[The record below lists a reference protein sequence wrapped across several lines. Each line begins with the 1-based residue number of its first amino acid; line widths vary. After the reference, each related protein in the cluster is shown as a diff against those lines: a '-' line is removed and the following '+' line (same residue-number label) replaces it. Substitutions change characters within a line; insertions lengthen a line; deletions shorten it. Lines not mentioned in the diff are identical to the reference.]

1 MNADHGKPDYEYHIT
16 GKSGDLTRIPLYLD
30 KNAGTIHIPADFRAP
45 RWARLGHQ
53 QCSHCPL
60 DPAVTRDCPVARN
73 VAYVF
78 SLASWGNSFEDIHLE
93 VLTPQR
99 TYAMDTSLQ
108 RALGAL
114 FGLVCALSSC
124 PYMLPLRPMGLFH
137 LPLATES
144 ETFFRAASVFLMHKY
159 LQSETDPDTR
169 VDLSS
174 MEEAYANLHE
184 INRSFACRLRDIDGA
199 EAATNAIILL
209 DMLTRD
215 VTFQLEEQMPHL
227 RRLFGLEPGH

>member
-1 MNADHGKPDYEYHIT
+1 MKPDFEYRIT
-16 GKSGDLTRIPLYLD
+16 GKTGALTRIPLYLD
-30 KNAGTIHIPADFRAP
+30 EDTGEIHIPTAFQTP
-45 RWARLGHQ
+45 RWARLEHQ

-60 DPAVTRDCPVARN
+60 DPGTTPDCPVARN

-78 SLASWGNSFEDIHLE
+78 SLAPLGDSFESIHLD
-93 VLTPQR
+93 VQTPQR
-99 TYAMDTSLQ
+99 TYVMDTSLQ

-114 FGLVCALSSC
+114 FGLVCALSKC

-144 ETFFRAASVFLMHKY
+144 ETFFRAASVFLMHSY
-159 LQSETDPDTR
+159 LQRETNPETR

-174 MEEAYANLHE
+174 MEEAYTNLRE
-184 INRSFACRLRDIDGA
+184 INRSFARRLRDIDGA
-199 EAATNAIILL
+199 EAATNAIVLL

-215 VTFQLEEQMPHL
+215 VTFQLEEQMPYL
-227 RRLFGLEPGH
+227 RRLFGLPPGH

>member
-1 MNADHGKPDYEYHIT
+1 MNPDFEYRIT
-16 GKSGDLTRIPLYLD
+16 SEAGELTRIPLYLEKD
-30 KNAGTIHIPADFRAP
+30 TKAIHIPASFQAP
-45 RWARLGHQ
+45 AWARLDHQ
-53 QCSHCPL
+53 QCNHCPL
-60 DPAVTRDCPVARN
+60 DPATTRDCPVARN

-78 SLASWGNSFEDIHLE
+78 SLASWGDSFEDIHLE
-93 VLTPQR
+93 VVTPQR
-99 TYAMDTSLQ
+99 MYAMDTSLQ

-114 FGLVCALSSC
+114 FGLVCALSNC

-144 ETFFRAASVFLMHKY
+144 ETFFRAASVFLMHSY
-159 LQSETDPDTR
+159 LQRETDPEAP
-169 VDLSS
+169 VDLSQ
-174 MEEAYANLHE
+174 MEEAYSNLRE
-184 INRSFACRLRDIDGA
+184 INVSFARRLRNIDGA

-227 RRLFGLEPGH
+227 RRLFGLTEKS

>member
-1 MNADHGKPDYEYHIT
+1 MKPDFEYRIT
-16 GKSGDLTRIPLYLD
+16 STTGALTRIPLYLEKD
-30 KNAGTIHIPADFRAP
+30 SRAIQIPGDFQAP
-45 RWARLGHQ
+45 AWARLAHQ
-53 QCSHCPL
+53 QCNHCPL
-60 DPAVTRDCPVARN
+60 DPNTTRDCPVARN

-78 SLASWGNSFEDIHLE
+78 SLASWGDSFEDIHLA
-93 VLTPQR
+93 VQTPQR

-124 PYMLPLRPMGLFH
+124 PYMLPLRPMGIFH

-144 ETFFRAASVFLMHKY
+144 ETFFRAASVFLMHSY
-159 LQSETDPDTR
+159 LQRETDPEAP

-174 MEEAYANLHE
+174 MEEAYKNLRE
-184 INRSFACRLRDIDGA
+184 INRSFACRLREIDGA

-227 RRLFGLEPGH
+227 RRLFGLTEKS